1 MHIVLILFW
10 TLLNALL
17 FVFILHELYLLV
29 YALIA
34 IRKNKKAI
42 DTPTLDT
49 YPEVCIQLPI
59 YNEKHVVVE
68 LINCVLEIKYPADR
82 LTIQILDDSTDET
95 TAIISAHLASL
106 TNNSVTVDH
115 VRRTKREGFK
125 AGALAYGM
133 DLTTAEFFAIFDA
146 DFLPDPYF
154 LLETLPKFKDSQVG
168 VVQSRWGHNNESYSI
183 LTRAEGLML
192 DAHFSIEQLGRHG
205 SGHFLNFNG
214 TAGIWRRSCID
225 DAGGWQGDTLTEDL
239 DLSFRAQI
247 KKWKIDYLFHVISPA
262 ELPLTFNAYRN
273 QQYRWSKGAAECF
286 KKNAKKLWSAN
297 IGLGSKVIGT
307 FHLLNSSLYIIMFL
321 LLLTGPWVFYAQ
333 QHTEALDSVY
343 FWVTS
348 FGMLVNLFL
357 IVILFTGRVLCG
369 KKSIRDMLY
378 FFPTAFAFFSF
389 SLGIATHMAFGVIQ
403 GYRSIKS
410 EFVRTPKFGKEANK
424 KTSKLESYGQKA
436 EFNLN
441 IIESILLL
449 YGFFWLFIG
458 ITSVNVFMIFYSTLI
473 IAGFSVSLFFKNNTF
488 KWKRN
493 VTSQAVPS
501 QQV

>member
-1 MHIVLILFW
+1 MHVVLILFW
-10 TLLNALL
+10 MLLNTLL
-17 FVFILHELYLLV
+17 FVFILHELYLLIS
-29 YALIA
+29 ALIA
-34 IRKNKKAI
+34 IKKNKKRI
-42 DTPTLDT
+42 VTPTLDT

-68 LINCVLEIKYPADR
+68 LINCVLGIKYPAQK

-95 TAIISAHLASL
+95 TAIIASHLASL
-106 TNNSVTVDH
+106 NDNSGTIEH
-115 VRRTKREGFK
+115 VRRSNREGFK
-125 AGALAYGM
+125 AGALAHGM

-146 DFLPDPYF
+146 DFLPDPNF
-154 LLETLPKFKDSQVG
+154 LLETLPKFKDNQVG

-286 KKNAKKLWSAN
+286 KKNAKKLWIAD

-307 FHLLNSSLYIIMFL
+307 FHLLNSSLYIVMFL
-321 LLLTGPWVFYAQ
+321 LLLTGPWVFYAH
-333 QHTEALDSVY
+333 QHTDVLDSVY
-343 FWVTS
+343 FWITS
-348 FGMLVNLFL
+348 FGMLVNLLL
-357 IVILFTGRVLCG
+357 IVILFTGRILCG
-369 KKSIRDMLY
+369 KKSWRDILY
-378 FFPTAFAFFSF
+378 FFPTVFAFFAF

-403 GYRSIKS
+403 GFRSIKS
-410 EFVRTPKFGKEANK
+410 EFVRTPKFGKDASK
-424 KTSKLESYGQKA
+424 RVRKLESYGQKS
-436 EFNLN
+436 EFNLS

-449 YGFFWLFIG
+449 YGFFWLYIG
-458 ITSVNVFMIFYSTLI
+458 IASVNVFMIFYSILI
-473 IAGFSVSLFFKNNTF
+473 IVGFSISLFFKNNTF
-488 KWKRN
+488 KLKRN
-493 VTSQAVPS
+493 TTLEPAPS
-501 QQV
+501 Q